1 MEGGIFVFKRIIS
14 IVLVFALCFTLG
26 LSAQAVEFS
35 PKAIADNYTVQPYY
49 TYTSELNV
57 GLTNSSGKAKCTT
70 TVDAYSNA
78 TKIVITMTL
87 QKKTLLWWSEAETWT
102 STVND
107 NFASFTKTASVG
119 SGKYRVKAEITV
131 YSGSASESITKY
143 SLEREF

>member
-1 MEGGIFVFKRIIS
+1 MFKRIIS
-14 IVLVFALCFTLG
+14 LVLAFALCFTLG
-26 LSAQAVEFS
+26 LSTQAVEVS
-35 PKAIADNYTVQPYY
+35 PKTIADNSTVQPRY

-102 STVND
+102 TTVND

-119 SGKYRVKAEITV
+119 SGKHRVKSEITV
-131 YSGSASESITKY
+131 YSGSKSETITKY
-143 SLEREF
+143 SSELTF